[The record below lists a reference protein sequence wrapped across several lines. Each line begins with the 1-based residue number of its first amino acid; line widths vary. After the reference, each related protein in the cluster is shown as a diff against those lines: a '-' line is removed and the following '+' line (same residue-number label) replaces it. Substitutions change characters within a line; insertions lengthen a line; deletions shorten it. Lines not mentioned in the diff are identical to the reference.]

1 VGWLHLHGKHG
12 APEAPFKQL
21 DPCKSK
27 DTTYYIISMDK
38 TVCLHPFIEE
48 QLNEWLQS
56 RKQPAVLLLGP
67 PGIGKTTIAHRVFQK
82 AGIKT
87 VEFNA
92 SHTRSG
98 TSFRKIILPLLREGG
113 IVQMIESGQ
122 RGGIGVLLDEIDGLS
137 NGERGGLSELHTYLK
152 TKEVKDG
159 RPLILISNSLD
170 TRTLQQIAKICLTF
184 KVDSPE
190 PARLREWLGHD
201 IPESYSG
208 DLRSLH
214 RQMAGL
220 ELPEQRTDIPDG
232 VMPVAWWTLWGDWD
246 PLLEFDIENNEGNLA
261 SLISLEN
268 IPERIEAI
276 KGDTHEAW
284 NMYLSLFD
292 AYKVSDQ
299 GDFWAFFYQC
309 WTILPLSLKLKLKII
324 SIRLANEAPLK
335 EDTKQLGIDDFRYTP
350 VLTKQSAMF
359 NAWKLLCE
367 VAESRGAPVRV
378 APMYAFAEILKGHLR
393 PDKVR
398 RYEAVS
404 LEHLHKNIVGEAE
417 TGP

>member
-1 VGWLHLHGKHG
+1 MSR
-12 APEAPFKQL
+12 Q
-21 DPCKSK
+21 D
-27 DTTYYIISMDK
+27 
-38 TVCLHPFIEE
+38 TVCLHPSIES
-48 QLNEWLQS
+48 QLNEWLIT

-67 PGIGKTTIAHRVFQK
+67 PGIGKTTIAHRVFK
-82 AGIKT
+82 AAGLKT

-98 TSFRKIILPLLREGG
+98 TSFRKIILPLLKEGG
-113 IVQMIESGQ
+113 IVQMIESGKK
-122 RGGIGVLLDEIDGLS
+122 GGIGVLLDEIDGLS
-137 NGERGGLSELHTYLK
+137 NGERGGLNELHASLK
-152 TKEVKDG
+152 SKEVKDG

-170 TRTLQQIAKICLTF
+170 TRTLQQIAKLCLTF
-184 KVDSPE
+184 KVE
-190 PARLREWLGHD
+190 PVATDRLREWLGKEP
-201 IPESYSG
+201 PESYNG
-208 DLRSLH
+208 DLRSLQ
-214 RQMAGL
+214 RQINGL
-220 ELPEQRTDIPDG
+220 ELPEQTVEIPEG
-232 VMPVAWWTLWGDWD
+232 VMPVAWWTLWGEWD
-246 PLLEFDIENNEGNLA
+246 PLMDFDIENNEGNLA

-268 IPERIEAI
+268 IPERIELA

-284 NMYLSLFD
+284 KMYLSMFD

-324 SIRLANEAPLK
+324 SLRLAQEAVLPEGK
-335 EDTKQLGIDDFRYTP
+335 ERLTTDDFRYTP

-367 VAESRGAPVRV
+367 VSETRGIPVRL
-378 APMYAFAEILKGHLR
+378 APMYAFAEIQGGSLR

-404 LEHLHKNIVGEAE
+404 LEQFNKTVGP
-417 TGP
+417 T

>member
-1 VGWLHLHGKHG
+1 
-12 APEAPFKQL
+12 
-21 DPCKSK
+21 
-27 DTTYYIISMDK
+27 
-38 TVCLHPFIEE
+38 LHPFIEE
-48 QLNEWLQS
+48 KLHEWLQT

-67 PGIGKTTIAHRVFQK
+67 PGIGKTTIAHRIFKQ
-82 AGIKT
+82 GGLKT
-87 VEFNA
+87 VEFNV

-98 TSFRKIILPLLREGG
+98 TSFRKIILPLLRDGG
-113 IVQMIESGQ
+113 IVQMIESGK

-152 TKEVKDG
+152 SKEASDG

-170 TRTLQQIAKICLTF
+170 TRTLQQISKICLTF
-184 KVDSPE
+184 KVVPPE
-190 PARLREWLGHD
+190 PERIRQWLGHD

-208 DLRSLH
+208 DLRSLQ
-214 RQMAGL
+214 RQVAGL
-220 ELPEQRTDIPDG
+220 ELPENLTEIPEG
-232 VMPVAWWTLWGDWD
+232 VMPVAWWTLWGEWD

-268 IPERIEAI
+268 IPERIEAV

-284 NMYLSLFD
+284 KMYLSLFD

-309 WTILPLSLKLKLKII
+309 WTILPLSLKLKLKTI
-324 SIRLANEAPLK
+324 SLRLAAEAPVS
-335 EDTKQLGIDDFRYTP
+335 ETTKQLTIEDFRYTP

-367 VAESRGAPVRV
+367 LAESRNSPVRT
-378 APMYAFAEILKGHLR
+378 APMYAFAEIQSGTLR

-404 LEHLHKNIVGEAE
+404 LEHLYKNIKGRD
-417 TGP
+417 

>member
-1 VGWLHLHGKHG
+1 
-12 APEAPFKQL
+12 
-21 DPCKSK
+21 
-27 DTTYYIISMDK
+27 M
-38 TVCLHPFIEE
+38 CLHPFIEE
-48 QLNEWLQS
+48 KLNEWLQT

-67 PGIGKTTIAHRVFQK
+67 PGIGKTTIAHRIFKQ
-82 AGIKT
+82 GGLKT

-98 TSFRKIILPLLREGG
+98 TSFRKIILPLLRDGG
-113 IVQMIESGQ
+113 IVQMIESGK

-152 TKEVKDG
+152 SKEASDG

-170 TRTLQQIAKICLTF
+170 TRTLQQISKICLTF
-184 KVDSPE
+184 KVIPPE
-190 PARLREWLGHD
+190 PERIRQWLGHD

-208 DLRSLH
+208 DLRSLQ
-214 RQMAGL
+214 RQVAGL
-220 ELPEQRTDIPDG
+220 ELPENLTEIPEG
-232 VMPVAWWTLWGDWD
+232 VMPVAWWTLWGEWD

-268 IPERIEAI
+268 IPERIEAV

-284 NMYLSLFD
+284 KMYLSLFD

-309 WTILPLSLKLKLKII
+309 WTILPLSLKLKLKTI
-324 SIRLANEAPLK
+324 SLRLAAEAPVS
-335 EDTKQLGIDDFRYTP
+335 EATKQLTIEDFRYTP

-367 VAESRGAPVRV
+367 LAESRGSPVRT
-378 APMYAFAEILKGHLR
+378 APMYAFAEIQSGTLR

-404 LEHLHKNIVGEAE
+404 LEHLYKNIKGRD
-417 TGP
+417 

>member
-1 VGWLHLHGKHG
+1 
-12 APEAPFKQL
+12 
-21 DPCKSK
+21 
-27 DTTYYIISMDK
+27 
-38 TVCLHPFIEE
+38 VCLHPFIEE
-48 QLNEWLQS
+48 KLNEWLQT

-67 PGIGKTTIAHRVFQK
+67 PGIGKTTIAHRIFK
-82 AGIKT
+82 CGGLKT

-98 TSFRKIILPLLREGG
+98 TSFRKIILPLLRDGG
-113 IVQMIESGQ
+113 IVQMIESGK

-152 TKEVKDG
+152 SKEASDG

-170 TRTLQQIAKICLTF
+170 TRTLQQISKICLTF
-184 KVDSPE
+184 KVAAPE
-190 PARLREWLGHD
+190 PERIRQWLGHD

-208 DLRSLH
+208 DLRSLQ
-214 RQMAGL
+214 RQVAGL
-220 ELPEQRTDIPDG
+220 ELPENLTEIPEG
-232 VMPVAWWTLWGDWD
+232 VMPVAWWTLWGEWD

-268 IPERIEAI
+268 IPERIEAV

-309 WTILPLSLKLKLKII
+309 WTILPLSLKLKLKTI
-324 SIRLANEAPLK
+324 SLRLAAEAPTS
-335 EDTKQLGIDDFRYTP
+335 ETTKQLTIEDFRYTP

-367 VAESRGAPVRV
+367 LAESRGSPVRT
-378 APMYAFAEILKGHLR
+378 APMYAFAEIQSGTLR

-404 LEHLHKNIVGEAE
+404 LEHLYKNIKG
-417 TGP
+417 GD